1 MEIGFCRDKA
11 KEKKKSSD
19 PGLEAEIVGG
29 LFLCLL
35 NLSPLVSVPTRINNK
50 SHVGKR
56 QKLMYINLSIL
67 HTWKDFQ
74 LQKE

>member
-11 KEKKKSSD
+11 KKKRKISD

-35 NLSPLVSVPTRINNK
+35 NLSQLASVPKRINNK

-67 HTWKDFQ
+67 YTLKDFQ